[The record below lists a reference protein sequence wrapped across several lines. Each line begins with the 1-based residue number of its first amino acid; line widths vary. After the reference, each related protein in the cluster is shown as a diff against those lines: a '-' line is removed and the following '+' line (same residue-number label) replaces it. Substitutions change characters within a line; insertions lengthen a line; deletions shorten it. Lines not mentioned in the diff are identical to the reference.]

1 MNKKLVYAVLGEFLL
16 IILGMTG
23 IVWTCSSYDISI
35 AFHSMSYFI
44 DIPSL
49 LGLALIMIPALIF
62 SGNGKGF
69 LLSFYVGQKKFS
81 VLELKNIVDA
91 LENTQ
96 KICTCAGFI
105 ETLIGITLVFRTLS
119 IPSQVG
125 PWMALAVISLM
136 YMCIIQLLLL
146 PLKANA
152 VRTLNREIDM
162 DIANED

>member
-16 IILGMTG
+16 IIVGMFY
-23 IVWTCSSYDISI
+23 IVWICSFDFTES
-35 AFHSMSYFI
+35 FNRMSYFI

-49 LGLALIMIPALIF
+49 LGLLVLVIPTLIF

-69 LLSFYVGQKKFS
+69 LRSFCVGEKKFT

-96 KICTCAGFI
+96 KICACAGFM
-105 ETLIGITLVFRTLS
+105 EALIGIILTFGSLNVPEQIGANLA
-119 IPSQVG
+119 V
-125 PWMALAVISLM
+125 AVISLM
-136 YMCIIQLLLL
+136 YMCIVQLLLL

-162 DIANED
+162 DLINED